1 MPKHLRRAEIFKGAW
16 PHATCAMQCHGTALV
31 HERRR
36 LMIAGFRT
44 GAPRV
49 ERLTL
54 RLLQAL
60 LAAEGLMIQTRIRK
74 GVRIYR
80 GARPAA

>member
-1 MPKHLRRAEIFKGAW
+1 MAPCHVRHAMPRHSARARTLAFDESR
-16 PHATCAMQCHGTALV
+16 V
-31 HERRR
+31 
-36 LMIAGFRT
+36 FRT

-60 LAAEGLMIQTRIRK
+60 LAAEGLMIRTRIRK

-80 GARPAA
+80 GARPA

>member
-1 MPKHLRRAEIFKGAW
+1 
-16 PHATCAMQCHGTALV
+16 MQCHGTALV

-36 LMIAGFRT
+36 LMMAGFRT
-44 GAPRV
+44 GEPRV

-60 LAAEGLMIQTRIRK
+60 LAAEGLMIRTRIRK
-74 GVRIYR
+74 SALACRA
-80 GARPAA
+80 ARW